1 MEDNTVYR
9 HHWVVDKQNGN
20 EKMVKEEPSED
31 SKGVMIVETE
41 NGDTVVVKNHGN
53 HANGTDGNMR
63 SYNENYDQQDNEVR
77 MIHEEEDNSIVI
89 DDDLTES
96 SHPTAESQK
105 GDAGSLGYRCTV
117 CGRKFSVFE
126 VYVEHERSHANEGER
141 PFICDVCNL
150 SFKSTGS
157 LVAHKRIHT
166 GEKPFQCNYCWKTF
180 RQSATR
186 NRHIKAMHAEERRK
200 SQKETMDKISQILS
214 QQVVQ
219 YPHPGQND
227 RLSHQPEV
235 MTPVM
240 EHHSVIHPTMSTF
253 SSQPVFPGMT
263 PLRVDVPRTIA
274 TSAPAY
280 RSPIP
285 QEHHHVSYPSQH
297 HITTDTHIHNRVL
310 VAPNSRNTEN
320 DQWQQSISSKGTSS
334 ESSTPVNHPETPR
347 QFNFSPPSVTQHST
361 PKNAVPNKNPEVG
374 QKSPSRLSRP
384 ITSSKSTSPPE
395 INQGNHTVAVT
406 KESAITRETEIAPT
420 SIKERPVPKNHS
432 CAHCGKHFVG
442 KAALK
447 IHKLVKHLG
456 EKPFACEMCNQRFV
470 SASALITH
478 RRRHTG
484 EKPYKCNIC
493 GRLFRHSST
502 MKRHKLL
509 RHMPQNARPSFQ
521 PVQQKPK
528 PQTTQHITLKQT
540 EIKLILENQNIQVF
554 NCGLCSG
561 FFADHADLVRH
572 RISTH
577 QVTAKEAQGGQA
589 ILSSWSPTGEDQ
601 SENEK
606 LDEEMWQMAS
616 NQYNVFR
623 RPFECSECGKAFKVM
638 GHLVMHKRIHSG
650 EKPFKCPDC
659 GKAFRQKGTMS
670 RHAKLHKN
678 FEMMNNSQLNESG
691 DVGDDVPQAGPSRL
705 GLYQE
710 IQHDESIP
718 AEFRQMQNYIDE
730 EFEDEEEDE
739 EEEEEEDE
747 EDIEDVEDDD
757 DEEEE
762 EESMVAVSPLV
773 MDRTVKTSI
782 MQPLRNRKAKLNVNT
797 NIHSRWSC
805 NICGKVFGNHWRLE
819 RHKMSHSNA
828 RPFPC
833 EYCNKSFQF
842 QSHLV
847 AHRRIHTGEKP
858 FQCNLCGKAF
868 RQSATMH
875 RHRKLHFMK
884 FMPTL
889 GLQSKNVEH
898 LLTYLEGRIPGIES
912 SVLGATTAA

>member
-1 MEDNTVYR
+1 MSSHWLIGGMRPYREDNTVYR

-509 RHMPQNARPSFQ
+509 RH
-521 PVQQKPK
+521 
-528 PQTTQHITLKQT
+528 
-540 EIKLILENQNIQVF
+540 
-554 NCGLCSG
+554 
-561 FFADHADLVRH
+561 
-572 RISTH
+572 
-577 QVTAKEAQGGQA
+577 
-589 ILSSWSPTGEDQ
+589 
-601 SENEK
+601 
-606 LDEEMWQMAS
+606 
-616 NQYNVFR
+616 NVFR

-912 SVLGATTAA
+912 SVLGATTAATTTSQSSMTSSQMNLSHASDSTSAVKQNTASHPSTSAMNSETGVSIHVDTESSMHSSRPTTREEDEMGDGKEENE